1 MAVAVIESM
10 VSIILMASSGTTII
24 ILIKVG
30 KASIVSIVSGFFWF
44 HFKLSSRLEDHC
56 FL

>member
-1 MAVAVIESM
+1 MAVIESM